1 MDGDAACSDIGNDP
15 DCWSCFTRLQFDASD
30 DTIPVALRL
39 VGDAMGVLAD
49 ANVFDAV
56 VNTDANGVLAT
67 KANERSDVVLVG
79 R

>member
-1 MDGDAACSDIGNDP
+1 MDDDAAGSNIGNNTDSG
-15 DCWSCFTRLQFDASD
+15 SCFTRLQFDASD

-39 VGDAMGVLAD
+39 VGHAMGILAD

-56 VNTDANGVLAT
+56 VDTDANGVLST
-67 KANERSDVVLVG
+67 EANERGDVVLVG